1 MEGGVRK
8 VLRQNV
14 LYLMVVDMPSE
25 EEMGEARREMEREKK
40 EKEKEG
46 HGEGGNSQ
54 DLGN

>member
-8 VLRQNV
+8 LLRQNV
-14 LYLMVVDMPSE
+14 LYLMV
-25 EEMGEARREMEREKK
+25 GEARREMEREKK

-46 HGEGGNSQ
+46 HGKGGNSQ